1 MNFNYSILSPN
12 NYPLLQIDDF
22 YSSQEQKEIWH
33 EIEGYNRGIN
43 KWTWEREDVNRART
57 ESGKSLAQNSRIYL
71 DRIYNSPFRHFSSI
85 LTHYKKIT
93 STPVLNLYKKMG
105 PVSRSF
111 KIVNDDLTFISYY
124 QNEDEYDFHTDTA
137 LHTALCFFYKTPKN
151 FVGGDTIFK
160 DNGIT
165 VECIH
170 NRLIIF
176 PSFYE
181 HASSQLTLKNKKGY
195 GKYTMAHFYGRI

>member
-1 MNFNYSILSPN
+1 
-12 NYPLLQIDDF
+12 
-22 YSSQEQKEIWH
+22 
-33 EIEGYNRGIN
+33 
-43 KWTWEREDVNRART
+43 
-57 ESGKSLAQNSRIYL
+57 
-71 DRIYNSPFRHFSSI
+71 
-85 LTHYKKIT
+85 
-93 STPVLNLYKKMG
+93 MG

-111 KIVNDDLTFISYY
+111 KIVNNDLTFISYY
-124 QNEDEYDFHTDTA
+124 QNKDEYDFHTDTA

>member
-43 KWTWEREDVNRART
+43 KWTREREDVNRART

-124 QNEDEYDFHTDTA
+124 QYD
-137 LHTALCFFYKTPKN
+137 YK
-151 FVGGDTIFK
+151 
-160 DNGIT
+160 
-165 VECIH
+165 
-170 NRLIIF
+170 
-176 PSFYE
+176 SF
-181 HASSQLTLKNKKGY
+181 G
-195 GKYTMAHFYGRI
+195 